1 MANTNSAADRY
12 LAEKKLAGQSV
23 TALRSAIRYAIDRT
37 TSDARIITVNGNS
50 YLYRNTG
57 EALKQAGSR
66 AVFKDQRLQR
76 LTLRAPHYIFKQHY
90 GFEGTKKNG
99 VNMRLRATGVLNVAM
114 ERAKVLETIADGI
127 SEIRLDEVTARIN
140 FK

>member
-12 LAEKKLAGQSV
+12 LAEKKLASQAV
-23 TALRSAIRYAIDRT
+23 TGLRSGMRYAIDRT
-37 TSDARIITVNGNS
+37 THKKS
-50 YLYRNTG
+50 G

-66 AVFKDQRLQR
+66 SVFKEQRLQR
-76 LTLRAPHYIFKQHY
+76 LTLRAPHYIFKQHH
-90 GFEGTKKNG
+90 GFEGAKKNG
-99 VNMRLRATGVLNVAM
+99 VNMRLRATDVLNIAI
-114 ERAKVLETIADGI
+114 EHANVLEPLADGI